1 MATGVARPKAQ
12 GQEITKTAMAED
24 KASPK
29 GEPKIIQTAKV
40 IIAIDITTG
49 TKTRATFH
57 TLSTIIILKKN
68 YNFKKR
74 CIIPVVVKTK
84 I

>member
-1 MATGVARPKAQ
+1 MATGVASPKAQ

-49 TKTRATFH
+49 TKTKA
-57 TLSTIIILKKN
+57 TLSAIFAIGA
-68 YNFKKR
+68 F
-74 CIIPVVVKTK
+74 
-84 I
+84 